1 MGGDG
6 EGSYIIFFNDKKKE
20 VKPLKIKYYQLQDGQ
35 YQFQLVAGNGEALMT
50 SEPYKTKRSMRN
62 AIDIVVNRPIDRM
75 ILEGKKNEEK

>member
-1 MGGDG
+1 MGGGG
-6 EGSYIIFFNDKKKE
+6 EGSYIIFFTDKKKE

-35 YQFQLVAGNGEALMT
+35 YQFQLVAANGEAIMT
-50 SEPYKTKRSMRN
+50 SEPYKTKRSMRK

>member
-1 MGGDG
+1 MGGGG
-6 EGSYIIFFNDKKKE
+6 EGGYIIFFNGKKKE

-35 YQFQLVAGNGEALMT
+35 YQFQLVSANGEAIMT
-50 SEPYKTKRSMRN
+50 SEPYKTKRSMRK

>member
-1 MGGDG
+1 MGGSG
-6 EGSYIIFFNDKKKE
+6 KSGNLHFLTAKKKE

-35 YQFQLVAGNGEALMT
+35 YQFQLVAANGEAIMT